1 AKTDSGDWTL
11 EIDNLTVRKVFQV
24 FELIAQR
31 IVYQGGMIIRSAAG
45 GKITRITDLGT
56 SWKCEHDGLDDFFK
70 DDQVLCQNFKVKQ
83 GAKVKRYWRLAVE
96 AGPGYVCLSKTDSE
110 KDSSTP
116 EVGDEIVQLG
126 NRTNAA
132 RQNAQLVSII
142 GKDAPYIDDYIG
154 INSYSLENKL
164 VQRSGNL
171 AGIID
176 KEFGQLKGSGIYSQN
191 AYLKGSFNLRNGKS
205 VETVISE
212 TSNKLSSDIGKVQA
226 DLQKDINTSVSS
238 VKNELGATITNV
250 ENSFNTSLNS
260 TKNELNSSINKVQ
273 GDANTAK
280 GLAQSAQDAVDGLE
294 IGGRNLMA
302 LKFQNTSSSY
312 FKEPY
317 YFAVNHNG
325 IKTVSMLW
333 SRDDVSIKEGDVFT
347 LSYMLRTKPSKNNT
361 NECAIRVVENDG
373 VTKEY
378 LYPKSREWIDG
389 WVKQTHIIKAS
400 NKSKH
405 LWSMNIYNYRWSKGD
420 DGEYLFNSE
429 VEYRDFKL
437 ERGNK
442 PTDWTPAP
450 EDFENQITEVKTE
463 IKDVE
468 QHFEIADGQINSHI
482 KEATQLVTEAKLAN
496 GESVKTLEQVKVQ
509 INDINVTAGQINT
522 TLGEV
527 TKKQGEINSSISN
540 LEQTAGSIKTSIE
553 GFKETE
559 AEIKATANKIEA
571 THEGIVLEASEK
583 SAQKAIDG
591 LEIRVRNLLTKS
603 GGSDIS
609 EAKFWVMSAYNN
621 VSIDSRNVAKYTV
634 RKSSGAG
641 RLERVLDLDS
651 GNYTISIWLK
661 GDLNIDYKAFLG
673 ASVLKQYKDRDSDY
687 IIFRAYFEVPVS
699 RQIRIRA
706 YYGSGLK
713 EGDEFFAKYFKLE
726 KGNKATDW
734 TPAPEDFEN
743 QITETNAKLGVLN
756 DQLLAEVSRTDG
768 ISKDLAS
775 VKLDHNSFKVQVKS
789 DITGAINSNNEL
801 IKSSFEMK
809 DNKISLLGA
818 EIDIT
823 GKVTFRALDTATQ
836 SQINTAL
843 SNAGKAQTSAD
854 TANSSITALK
864 GSLGGLAYEDRVELA
879 KLGTTV
885 IEGGFL
891 KTDLIQANSIK
902 AEKLDIK
909 SLEAVRIRTSNLDVL
924 SGATIGGFKVGEGTI
939 TSDPI
944 EGQKWEN
951 LVIRKD
957 FFKVGGT
964 NGYAMLGE
972 DVMPAS
978 LGNAFT
984 AVARFE
990 NKQPNKV
997 GFDNENI
1004 GLYVDV
1010 NGGDKNTTL
1019 YLRGGGVSG
1028 FGLTVRFLGN
1038 WVASLDK
1045 YNERWTDF
1053 NKVDD
1058 NSSIYYSDV
1067 TSGKLGIRLPYPSD
1081 TWAGRV
1087 IRFCAV
1093 NSDIYFHVGREGA
1106 AGKKYILKTDGTK
1119 HSRIEVGRGGAIDFV
1134 NVGSYWHYIAY

>member
-1 AKTDSGDWTL
+1 MVDKTVNILTRVIPRKPRSKNYQGSGITNIATYSKGASSGESTASTPHPTIEVVSKESYAALTDDNVLSSLRTLQEILNRIISSTSGIDASDENTYSALKIDSDFKNIENTISELDTRFLSKVEPDSTEHLITFLAGLKLGTKYSIDENGNAQLNDIKASIVDGITALLNQIEATKLNATQADINNLTAFTLLVKSLADVENLNVKDTAAVLDTVVKQSLTSPKFISGFLGEGFRLAKTESGDWNL

-45 GKITRITDLGT
+45 GKITRITDFGT

-70 DDQVLCQNFKVKQ
+70 DDQVLCQKFKVKQ

-116 EVGDEIVQLG
+116 EVGDETVQLG

-176 KEFGQLKGSGIYSQN
+176 KEFGQLKGNGIYSQN

-250 ENSFNTSLNS
+250 ENNFNTSLNS
-260 TKNELNSSINKVQ
+260 TKNELNSSFSKVQ
-273 GDANTAK
+273 GDADTAK
-280 GLAQSAQDAVDGLE
+280 GLAQQAQ
-294 IGGRNLMA
+294 
-302 LKFQNTSSSY
+302 
-312 FKEPY
+312 
-317 YFAVNHNG
+317 
-325 IKTVSMLW
+325 
-333 SRDDVSIKEGDVFT
+333 
-347 LSYMLRTKPSKNNT
+347 
-361 NECAIRVVENDG
+361 
-373 VTKEY
+373 
-378 LYPKSREWIDG
+378 
-389 WVKQTHIIKAS
+389 
-400 NKSKH
+400 
-405 LWSMNIYNYRWSKGD
+405 
-420 DGEYLFNSE
+420 
-429 VEYRDFKL
+429 
-437 ERGNK
+437 
-442 PTDWTPAP
+442 
-450 EDFENQITEVKTE
+450 
-463 IKDVE
+463 
-468 QHFEIADGQINSHI
+468 
-482 KEATQLVTEAKLAN
+482 
-496 GESVKTLEQVKVQ
+496 ES
-509 INDINVTAGQINT
+509 
-522 TLGEV
+522 
-527 TKKQGEINSSISN
+527 
-540 LEQTAGSIKTSIE
+540 
-553 GFKETE
+553 
-559 AEIKATANKIEA
+559 
-571 THEGIVLEASEK
+571 
-583 SAQKAIDG
+583 IDG
-591 LEIRVRNLLTKS
+591 LEIRVRNLAVYSEVAIYIGGRIKPNDGTYKVVDLKTIEAINQPTSSYAIGFSLKNINRQLIIHGKSNLFNERIWVFYNTNTEGVWSGQKSNSMLT
-603 GGSDIS
+603 
-609 EAKFWVMSAYNN
+609 NN
-621 VSIDSRNVAKYTV
+621 VGGFEFKLQPVGD
-634 RKSSGAG
+634 
-641 RLERVLDLDS
+641 EVLL
-651 GNYTISIWLK
+651 GVGHQQHKNYTISELVI
-661 GDLNIDYKAFLG
+661 
-673 ASVLKQYKDRDSDY
+673 Q
-687 IIFRAYFEVPVS
+687 
-699 RQIRIRA
+699 Q
-706 YYGSGLK
+706 
-713 EGDEFFAKYFKLE
+713 
-726 KGNKATDW
+726 GNKPTDW
-734 TPAPEDFEN
+734 SPAPEDTEA

-756 DQLLAEVSRTDG
+756 DQLLAEVSKTNG
-768 ISKDLAS
+768 ISKDLAA

-823 GKVTFRALDTATQ
+823 GKVTFRALDSSTQ
-836 SQINTAL
+836 SQINTAGT
-843 SNAGKAQTSAD
+843 NANKAMADAGKAQTSAD

-891 KTDLIQANSIK
+891 KTDLIRANSIK

-924 SGATIGGFKVGEGTI
+924 SGATIAGFKVGEGTI

-964 NGYAMLGE
+964 NGYPMLGE

-990 NKQPNKV
+990 NKQPNKI

-1038 WVASLDK
+1038 WVASLDN

-1093 NSDIYFHVGREGA
+1093 NSDIYFHVGREGMN
-1106 AGKKYILKTDGTK
+1106 GKKYILKTDGTK
-1119 HSRIEVGRGGAIDFV
+1119 HTRLEISRGGIMELT
-1134 NVGSYWHYIAY
+1134 NTGNYWHYMIYR